1 MRDVCSLI
9 CLALIGLFRSR
20 ASLQAVSLTT
30 GDCVAKGRINARQL
44 RAFAKNKSV
53 SRLPIY
59 ATLRRNR
66 RSSPADILDI
76 PVFRRRRPETG
87 FDLHCVDDPAV
98 LRRAEANYRAG

>member
-20 ASLQAVSLTT
+20 ASLPVSLTT

-59 ATLRRNR
+59 TTLRRNR
-66 RSSPADILDI
+66 RQSPADILDI

-98 LRRAEANYRAG
+98 LGRAEAN